1 MTGILISAG
10 MAVAAI
16 FLAFFKGV
24 RSEKIRNKLNVAER
38 KIKTTETV
46 KGLTDDAKKTD
57 DSDLADRITKRR

>member
-10 MAVAAI
+10 MAIAAI

-24 RSEKIRNKLNVAER
+24 RSEKVRNKLDVAER

-46 KGLTDDAKKTD
+46 KGLVKDAKKTD
-57 DSDLADRITKRR
+57 DSDLPGRITKRR